1 MYYYTFSVDERV
13 FLLLV
18 YFLQAGVVHLWR
30 GGTSHPESVLS
41 AVLLLS
47 HALKFIFL
55 ITWSINGAQ
64 LWEQAHRCSVSTSTW
79 PPAHLGRHG
88 APLKDAPAWNPA
100 STPGGVGMLHRLAA
114 TRRVDVG
121 QVLGGTTLISSY
133 ANPPLKQSDSINQ
146 MTV

>member
-1 MYYYTFSVDERV
+1 MLSCPLPTEGIKKSLKQLKQTLVSADMYYYTFSVDERV

-55 ITWSINGAQ
+55 IT
-64 LWEQAHRCSVSTSTW
+64 
-79 PPAHLGRHG
+79 
-88 APLKDAPAWNPA
+88 
-100 STPGGVGMLHRLAA
+100 
-114 TRRVDVG
+114 
-121 QVLGGTTLISSY
+121 
-133 ANPPLKQSDSINQ
+133 
-146 MTV
+146 